1 MPDRQLSPDAG
12 QFFRR
17 RWNLIA
23 SEVFSVCHTQRRQ
36 LRANTAEGHMSHA
49 DHSLNDPVE
58 EHRALHATESQ
69 IAIAGHPLHAML
81 VAFPIALTM
90 SVLGA
95 DLLFW
100 WTGDPFWARAA
111 GWASF
116 GAFLMGVIAGIT
128 GTVELLV
135 VRGIRNRSSSWT
147 HFILAVML
155 LSILGA
161 NWGIRIGDHVGAVL
175 PLGLLTSLLAAGLTA
190 VTGWHGGKLVFD
202 YQIGTKSASSHAD
215 TEPR

>member
-1 MPDRQLSPDAG
+1 MPSQQD
-12 QFFRR
+12 
-17 RWNLIA
+17 
-23 SEVFSVCHTQRRQ
+23 
-36 LRANTAEGHMSHA
+36 
-49 DHSLNDPVE
+49 LNDPVDE
-58 EHRALHATESQ
+58 NRALQATESK

-95 DLLFW
+95 DLLYW

-111 GWASF
+111 GWATF

-128 GTVELLV
+128 GTIELLMV
-135 VRGIRNRSSSWT
+135 QGIRNRSASWT

-155 LSILGA
+155 LSVLGA
-161 NWGIRIGDHVGAVL
+161 NWGVRFGDYEGAVL
-175 PLGLLTSLLAAGLTA
+175 PLGLMISVLAAGLTA

-202 YQIGTKSASSHAD
+202 YQIGTKLSHPRPG
-215 TEPR
+215 TEP